1 MATVKATLTHPTK
14 RADGSSFTAAELK
27 HVLLEMR
34 AEAATNWSAVGAPL
48 VPSELTRDIQ
58 NLAGGAYRVRATW
71 VDTSDRASSPAEA
84 QIAVPFG
91 APNAGTITL
100 AIV

>member
-14 RADGSSFTAAELK
+14 RADGSNFPLSELK

-34 AEAATNWSAVGAPL
+34 AEAATTWSPVGAPML
-48 VPSELTRDIQ
+48 PAELTRDVQ
-58 NLAGGAYRVRATW
+58 NVAGGAYRVRATW
-71 VDTSDRASSPAEA
+71 VDTADRASPPAEA
-84 QIAVPFG
+84 PIAVPFG

-100 AIV
+100 SIV